1 MILWFAGLSL
11 VLVWQVFRDPA
22 IDHRLIVAGALLPDA
37 IDLVAGRA
45 TVPHSVL
52 FSVTLLLAVMLAT
65 RGRRHLRRQLLA
77 LPIGTFVHLVLDGA
91 WTSTEVFWW
100 PFLGGDF
107 SGDGLP
113 SASRPLAL
121 TVMMEVAG
129 AVALVWFWRRFG
141 LDEAGRRRRFLRTG
155 RLAPELKG

>member
-11 VLVWQVFRDPA
+11 VVVWQVFRDPA
-22 IDHRLIVAGALLPDA
+22 IDHRLIVAGALLPDGVDA
-37 IDLVAGRA
+37 VTGRA

-52 FSVTLLLAVMLAT
+52 FSVTLLVAVMLAT

-91 WTSTEVFWW
+91 WTATRVFWW
-100 PFLGGDF
+100 PFFGLDF
-107 SGDGLP
+107 TAGGLP
-113 SASRPLAL
+113 STSRPLAVIV
-121 TVMMEVAG
+121 VMEAG
-129 AVALVWFWRRFG
+129 GAAALVWFWRRFG
-141 LDEAGRRRRFLRTG
+141 LDDAGRRGRFLRTG